1 MNEDRPSQKQ
11 KSRLRGAGTNPVKGL
26 LSLHP
31 ACKGQGKPMEYRG
44 VEYEIVQTITNAWRW
59 SVKREDGSKMGIVLD
74 RDTAMQRA
82 ERLIDEL
89 IKASSKP
96 KK

>member
-1 MNEDRPSQKQ
+1 
-11 KSRLRGAGTNPVKGL
+11 
-26 LSLHP
+26 
-31 ACKGQGKPMEYRG
+31 MEYRG
-44 VEYEIVQTITNAWRW
+44 VEYMVVQTITNNWRW
-59 SVKREDGSKMGIVLD
+59 SVKRDGVDKTGIVLD

-82 ERLIDEL
+82 ERFIDEL

>member
-1 MNEDRPSQKQ
+1 
-11 KSRLRGAGTNPVKGL
+11 
-26 LSLHP
+26 
-31 ACKGQGKPMEYRG
+31 MEYRG
-44 VEYEIVQTITNAWRW
+44 VEYEVVQTIKNTWRW
-59 SVKREDGSKMGIVLD
+59 SVKRKDGSKMGIVLN

-82 ERLIDEL
+82 ERFIDDL

>member
-1 MNEDRPSQKQ
+1 MQ
-11 KSRLRGAGTNPVKGL
+11 
-26 LSLHP
+26 
-31 ACKGQGKPMEYRG
+31 YRG
-44 VEYEIVQTITNAWRW
+44 VEYEVVQTITNTWRW

-74 RDTAMQRA
+74 RDTATQRA
-82 ERLIDEL
+82 ERFIDEL

>member
-1 MNEDRPSQKQ
+1 
-11 KSRLRGAGTNPVKGL
+11 
-26 LSLHP
+26 
-31 ACKGQGKPMEYRG
+31 MEYRG
-44 VEYEIVQTITNAWRW
+44 VEYMIVQTITNNWRW
-59 SVKREDGSKMGIVLD
+59 SVKRDGVDKTGIVLD

-82 ERLIDEL
+82 ERFIDEL

>member
-1 MNEDRPSQKQ
+1 
-11 KSRLRGAGTNPVKGL
+11 
-26 LSLHP
+26 
-31 ACKGQGKPMEYRG
+31 MEYRG
-44 VEYEIVQTITNAWRW
+44 VEYEVVQTIKNTWRW
-59 SVKREDGSKMGIVLD
+59 SVKREDGSKVGIVLD

-82 ERLIDEL
+82 ERFIDEL

>member
-1 MNEDRPSQKQ
+1 
-11 KSRLRGAGTNPVKGL
+11 
-26 LSLHP
+26 
-31 ACKGQGKPMEYRG
+31 MEYRG
-44 VEYEIVQTITNAWRW
+44 VEYMVVQTITNTWRW
-59 SVKREDGSKMGIVLD
+59 SVKRDGIDKTGIVLD